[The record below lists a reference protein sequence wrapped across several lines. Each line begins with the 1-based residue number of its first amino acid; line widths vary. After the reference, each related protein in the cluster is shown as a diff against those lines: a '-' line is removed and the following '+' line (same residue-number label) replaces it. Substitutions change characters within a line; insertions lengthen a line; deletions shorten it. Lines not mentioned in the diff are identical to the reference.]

1 MKILMYVLFILSLF
15 FISNRSFTQIPHL
28 HEKKFIEAK
37 QPFPSV
43 DIKITKDANEGYNLQ
58 IITKN
63 FKFVPEKVNKANT
76 FNEGHAYLY
85 INGKKNRIYSE
96 WYHISKD
103 QLSQPLNQI
112 RLTLNSNDHSEYV
125 VSSRPIEAL
134 GVIKLD

>member
-1 MKILMYVLFILSLF
+1 MRTLLYILLTLSLF
-15 FISNRSFTQIPHL
+15 FFSKQSFAQMQHS
-28 HEKKFIEAK
+28 HGQKFIEAK

-43 DIKITKDANEGYNLQ
+43 DIKIIKDAKEGYNLQ

-63 FKFVPEKVNKANT
+63 FKFVPEKINKANT
-76 FNEGHAYLY
+76 SNEGYANLY

-96 WYHISKD
+96 WHHISKD

-112 RLTLNSNDHSEYV
+112 RVTLNSNDHSEYV
-125 VSSRPIEAL
+125 VSSRPIEAI

>member
-1 MKILMYVLFILSLF
+1 MRTLLYFLLTLSLF
-15 FISNRSFTQIPHL
+15 FFSKQSFAQMQHL
-28 HEKKFIEAK
+28 HGQKFIEAK

-43 DIKITKDANEGYNLQ
+43 DIKITKDAKEGYNLQ

-63 FKFVPEKVNKANT
+63 FKFVPEKINRDNT
-76 FNEGHAYLY
+76 SNEGHAHLY
-85 INGKKNRIYSE
+85 VNGKKNRIYSE

-112 RLTLNSNDHSEYV
+112 RVTLNSNDHSEYV
-125 VSSRPIEAL
+125 VSSRPIEAI